1 MEIVQNKFA
10 FFANFSETIR
20 QLPTAKQAQAY
31 QALCEYGIY
40 GILPDDES
48 LRTMCLMAKA
58 SIFKEDGRK
67 SNGGNHN
74 PMGKNQY
81 TKTDGQSG
89 QSWSKLVNVGQS
101 GQSLSETE
109 TETET
114 ETKTEIKEKT
124 IKKKKPILSVDD
136 VNLGEY
142 EIIRP
147 QVKKWLEYKQQERG
161 ERYKTEMSLMV
172 CVKKL
177 YELSGGDPIIAND
190 IVENSIANRY
200 QGLVLPKNSAH
211 PNIPRMSFKEMKE
224 MQKEM
229 DIQKVLRGEL

>member
-1 MEIVQNKFA
+1 MSDWIAWRRKLPPETLCEILDAIADYCTFGEKPEVKPEDNPRVIEVLTTLMKW
-10 FFANFSETIR
+10 T
-20 QLPTAKQAQAY
+20 TDCDKAY
-31 QALCEYGIY
+31 QSNLEKGKK
-40 GILPDDES
+40 GGRPKS
-48 LRTMCLMAKA
+48 GAK
-58 SIFKEDGRK
+58 
-67 SNGGNHN
+67 
-74 PMGKNQY
+74 
-81 TKTDGQSG
+81 
-89 QSWSKLVNVGQS
+89 KLEVKLEEKPQVKPEQNLGVKQP
-101 GQSLSETE
+101 EPEPNTE
-109 TETET
+109 I
-114 ETKTEIKEKT
+114 EIKEKT

-177 YELSGGDPIIAND
+177 YELSGGDPIKAND

-200 QGLVLPKNSAH
+200 QGLVLPKNSAQ
-211 PNIPRMSFKEMKE
+211 PRMHMSFKDMKE